1 MNLVPNAE
9 CFFLEKK
16 KLVRKSTQEL
26 FQGKDVLLIGINGAF
41 IPTDEA
47 MVKDFEKNYLKF
59 KDTSL
64 VGDPNDPS
72 HIDEI
77 YFVSMN
83 DTYVMEAWWKKMKIK
98 KCKYLADGSGAFSI
112 RLSQQGGMTPDQTV
126 VQMYNKGLGKRSWR
140 YVLLLENN
148 IQMCYL
154 EEETPDDMNTR
165 DNLEADPFELTTADE
180 ALKMLQARQQT
191 GHIQEVNEAALG
203 EDYVPLV
210 DLGVDPNNQPELD
223 VKKVTDRMGLG

>member
-1 MNLVPNAE
+1 
-9 CFFLEKK
+9 
-16 KLVRKSTQEL
+16 
-26 FQGKDVLLIGINGAF
+26 
-41 IPTDEA
+41 

-64 VGDPNDPS
+64 VGDPNDAS

-77 YFVSMN
+77 WFVSMN

-98 KCKYLADGSGAFSI
+98 NCKYLADGSGAFSL

-126 VQMYNKGLGKRSWR
+126 VQMYNKGYGKRSWR

-154 EEETPDDMNTR
+154 EEETPDDVNTR
-165 DNLEADPFELTTADE
+165 DNLENDPFELTTAAE
-180 ALKMLQARQQT
+180 ALKMLKARQQT
-191 GHIQEVNEAALG
+191 GHIQEINEAALG

-210 DLGVDPNNQPELD
+210 DLGVDPNNQPAPE
-223 VKKVTDRMGLG
+223 KVTDRMGLG

>member
-1 MNLVPNAE
+1 
-9 CFFLEKK
+9 
-16 KLVRKSTQEL
+16 
-26 FQGKDVLLIGINGAF
+26 
-41 IPTDEA
+41 
-47 MVKDFEKNYLKF
+47 
-59 KDTSL
+59 
-64 VGDPNDPS
+64 
-72 HIDEI
+72 
-77 YFVSMN
+77 
-83 DTYVMEAWWKKMKIK
+83 
-98 KCKYLADGSGAFSI
+98 
-112 RLSQQGGMTPDQTV
+112 MTPDQTV

-165 DNLEADPFELTTADE
+165 DNLEANPFELTTADE
-180 ALKMLQARQQT
+180 ALKMLRARQQT

>member
-1 MNLVPNAE
+1 
-9 CFFLEKK
+9 
-16 KLVRKSTQEL
+16 
-26 FQGKDVLLIGINGAF
+26 
-41 IPTDEA
+41 
-47 MVKDFEKNYLKF
+47 
-59 KDTSL
+59 
-64 VGDPNDPS
+64 
-72 HIDEI
+72 
-77 YFVSMN
+77 MN

-98 KCKYLADGSGAFSI
+98 NCKYLADGSGAFSI

-165 DNLEADPFELTTADE
+165 DNLEANPFELTTADE
-180 ALKMLQARQQT
+180 ALKMLRARQQT